1 MAKSNINPVVIE
13 DTRIMFRNF
22 TGAKGQYNAEG
33 DRNFCVPLDADI
45 AAEMKAVGW
54 NIKQLAPRED
64 GDAPQ
69 DYIKVKVSYKEN
81 QRPPKVVLVTSRGK
95 NELTEDTVSVL
106 DWADISKVDLI
117 ISPYEWTV
125 RESSGVT
132 AYLKSIFVHIVED
145 ELDLKYADLPEAG
158 NSAQSAMVADGVY
171 FRDEDE

>member
-33 DRNFCVPLDADI
+33 DRNFCVPLEPGV

-54 NIKQLAPRED
+54 NIKQLRGREE
-64 GDAPQ
+64 GDDPQ
-69 DYIKVKVSYKEN
+69 DYIKVKVSYKEG

-106 DWADISKVDLI
+106 DWADIAKVDLI
-117 ISPYEWTV
+117 ISPYEWDVNGNT
-125 RESSGVT
+125 GIT

-158 NSAQSAMVADGVY
+158 NSAQSAMVADGVF